1 MLDRTRTPD
10 ISDLGYL
17 CRRYL
22 DIAEIFD
29 EYACN
34 CDMPKDDDHRQ
45 TAERL
50 CSAVRA
56 MTDMLRELSAVASV
70 LDGWAMPED
79 YGFPPEPIQ
88 APHTA
93 SYNAGYADGMKAA
106 QDQRSSAGYTLED
119 GTPLSEF
126 ARSLQNLT
134 AEQLDNLTGEKEND
148 AAERLLKRA
157 ERSEVIA
164 EILEK
169 LRLLGLVTDQPT
181 PDSREDGVQQ

>member
-10 ISDLGYL
+10 ISDLGSL

-22 DIAEIFD
+22 DIAEMLE
-29 EYACN
+29 EYACSVN
-34 CDMPKDDDHRQ
+34 MPKDDGDRQ
-45 TAERL
+45 TTERL

-126 ARSLQNLT
+126 ARRLQNLT

-157 ERSEVIA
+157 ERQEQIDR
-164 EILEK
+164 IIEK
-169 LRLLGLVTDQPT
+169 LRQLGLVTDQQTPT
-181 PDSREDGVQQ
+181 SREDGVQQ